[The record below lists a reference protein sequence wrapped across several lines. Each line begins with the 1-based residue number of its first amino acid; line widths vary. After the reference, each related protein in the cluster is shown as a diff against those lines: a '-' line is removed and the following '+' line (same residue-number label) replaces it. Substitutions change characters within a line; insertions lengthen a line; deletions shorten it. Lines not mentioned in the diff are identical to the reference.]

1 MKPSLVVLFQ
11 RWKDFR
17 FKFLKL
23 VLFTLVIFLG
33 IDSVWLGLVAPK
45 FYQAQIGHL
54 LAEKPNLV
62 AAGVFYLLF
71 VALLVYF
78 VIEPTVQTSTP
89 REAIVRGALFGLA
102 TYATYDLTNLA
113 TLRDWPLQVTVVDLI
128 WGAALTAAT
137 TSLSVWVAQ
146 KLKLV

>member
-1 MKPSLVVLFQ
+1 M
-11 RWKDFR
+11 

-23 VLFTLVIFLG
+23 VLVTLVIFLG

-54 LAEKPNLV
+54 LAETPNLV

-78 VIEPTVQTSTP
+78 VIEPAVRTSTP

-146 KLKLV
+146 KLKLA